1 MCGNEWTTQLEKK
14 KQGKNFLY
22 FWNCKKFSCK
32 EYDWR
37 SKKGQKNLEEVSIMC

>member
-22 FWNCKKFSCK
+22 FWNCKLSCK